1 MLHIFLDRL
10 PGLVQLWELRN
21 AFLTVFDRFFI
32 FRVHSLQGW
41 VKGARRR
48 RKALTKSMSPGR
60 RPNRFRTN
68 RFFFCSAALLKLG
81 FSTSNASLITRVV
94 CDLFRKHRRHWV
106 VFRFIRLTFNTS
118 FRRYASIKGIRL
130 EVSGKIN
137 GRRRRPKRTRRRL
150 FRMGPIPFQ
159 QFKHRVDYS
168 YRLVA
173 TKFGAFGIKLW
184 VFRESPLKS

>member
-1 MLHIFLDRL
+1 MDTL

-21 AFLTVFDRFFI
+21 TFATLFERVFV
-32 FRVHSLQGW
+32 FRLHILQRW
-41 VKGARRR
+41 LKETHRRR
-48 RKALTKSMSPGR
+48 VSLVKSMSPGR

-68 RFFFCSAALLKLG
+68 RFFFCSAALIKLG
-81 FSTSNASLITRVV
+81 FSSSNASLITKVV

-106 VFRFIRLTFNTS
+106 VFRFIRLTFNIS
-118 FRRYASIKGIRL
+118 FRRYAAIKGIRL
-130 EVSGKIN
+130 SISGKIT

-150 FRMGPIPFQ
+150 FRMGLIPFQ
-159 QFKHRVDYS
+159 QFKHSVDYS

-184 VFRESPLKS
+184 VFRQGPSPMI